1 METQLKTLACG
12 VGRKLLTANKKDYR
26 RTSMKRNLS
35 SLGLLTLIL
44 TISSFAD
51 VRDSVATSSVEPGVK
66 HMTILKDG
74 PYSID
79 VLVVDL
85 RTKNLRVESYRPVG
99 LVRTTEQARRNDRED
114 HNVVAA
120 INADFFS
127 FTSGWPVNNQVMN
140 GQIVFATS
148 TQRSH
153 LAIDDN
159 GKPFIDKFGLSAWVK
174 PKSGKVY
181 HIDAVNDTH
190 RINSIIFHTSFSDT
204 ATNFSGPGM
213 TFLLSLVGSS
223 WFVGDTLKMTVTRD
237 AVSDLMHIA
246 RDQAVLWIGSGPD
259 VWHAREDV
267 KVGDTVLVSLGTD
280 PPVQHMR
287 TMVGGVGMILSN
299 GKAVSDSIN
308 VREKT
313 SITFLKAR
321 HPRTFVGFDKDSTRL
336 FLCVVDGRQE
346 RSLGMNFQEMADFLL
361 SIGVWNAVN
370 LDGGGST
377 TMVIHDKIVNSP
389 SDKTGERPVANT
401 LQVIRLNP
409 APGSK

>member
-1 METQLKTLACG
+1 
-12 VGRKLLTANKKDYR
+12 
-26 RTSMKRNLS
+26 MKRNLS
-35 SLGLLTLIL
+35 TLGLLTLSL
-44 TISSFAD
+44 TISLFAG
-51 VRDSVATSSVEPGVK
+51 VPDSVSTATVEPGVK

-74 PYSID
+74 PYAID

-85 RTKNLRVESYRPVG
+85 QAKHLQVESFRPMG
-99 LVRTTEQARRNDRED
+99 LVKTTEQVRRNDRED

-127 FTSGWPVNNQVMN
+127 FNSGWPVDNQVMN
-140 GQIVFATS
+140 GQFVFASS

-153 LAIDDN
+153 LAIDVN
-159 GKPFIDKFGLSAWVK
+159 GKPFIDKFSLSAWVK
-174 PKSGKVY
+174 PKNGKVY
-181 HIDAVNDTH
+181 PIDAVNDIH
-190 RINSIIFHTSFSDT
+190 RANSIVLHTSFSDT

-213 TFLLSLVGSS
+213 TFLLGLAGSS
-223 WFVGDTLKMTVTRD
+223 WSVGDTLRMAVTRNG
-237 AVSDLMHIA
+237 VSDLMHIA
-246 RDQAVLWIGSGPD
+246 KDQAVLWIGSGPD
-259 VWHAREDV
+259 VWSAREDV
-267 KVGDTVLVSLGTD
+267 KAGDTVLVYLGTQ
-280 PPVQHMR
+280 PPARHVR
-287 TMVGGVGMILSN
+287 TMVGGAGMILAN

-313 SITFLKAR
+313 SIAFLKAR

-346 RSLGMNFQEMADFLL
+346 RSIGMNFQEMADFLL

-401 LQVIRLNP
+401 LQIIRLKP
-409 APGSK
+409 APGSR

>member
-1 METQLKTLACG
+1 
-12 VGRKLLTANKKDYR
+12 
-26 RTSMKRNLS
+26 MKRNLS
-35 SLGLLTLIL
+35 VLGLLTLIL
-44 TISSFAD
+44 TISMFAG
-51 VRDSVATSSVEPGVK
+51 VRDSVATATVGPGVK

-74 PYSID
+74 PFAIN

-85 RTKNLRVESYRPVG
+85 RAKNLQVESFRPVG
-99 LVRTTEQARRNDRED
+99 LVKTTEQARRSDRED
-114 HNVVAA
+114 HNLVAA

-127 FTSGWPVNNQVMN
+127 FKSGWPVNNQVMN
-140 GQIVFATS
+140 GQFVFASS

-153 LAIDDN
+153 LAIDAN
-159 GKPFIDKFGLSAWVK
+159 GRPFIDKFGFSAWVK

-181 HIDAVNDTH
+181 PIDAVNDTH
-190 RINSIIFHTSFSDT
+190 RANSIILHNSFSDT
-204 ATNFSGPGM
+204 ATNYSGPGM
-213 TFLLSLVGSS
+213 TFLLSLTGSLWS
-223 WFVGDTLKMTVTRD
+223 VGDTLKMAVTRNG
-237 AVSDLMHIA
+237 VSDLMHISK
-246 RDQAVLWIGSGPD
+246 DQAVLWIGTGPD
-259 VWHAREDV
+259 VWPAREDV
-267 KVGDTVLVSLGTD
+267 KVGDTVLVFLGTQ
-280 PPVQHMR
+280 PPVRHMR
-287 TMVGGVGMILSN
+287 TMVGGVGMILAN

-321 HPRTFVGFDKDSTRL
+321 HPRTFVGFDKDSTKL

-346 RSLGMNFQEMADFLL
+346 RSIGMNFQEMADFLL
-361 SIGVWNAVN
+361 SIGAWNAVN

-377 TMVIHDKIVNSP
+377 TMVIHDNIVNSP

>member
-1 METQLKTLACG
+1 
-12 VGRKLLTANKKDYR
+12 
-26 RTSMKRNLS
+26 MKRNLPV
-35 SLGLLTLIL
+35 LGLFTLIL
-44 TISSFAD
+44 TISSFAG
-51 VRDSVATSSVEPGVK
+51 VRDSVATVTVEPGVK

-74 PYSID
+74 PYAID

-85 RTKNLRVESYRPVG
+85 RAKNLQVESFRPVG
-99 LVRTTEQARRNDRED
+99 LVKTTEQARRNDRED
-114 HNVVAA
+114 HSVVAA

-127 FTSGWPVNNQVMN
+127 FNSGWPLNNQVMN
-140 GQIVFATS
+140 GQFVFASS

-153 LAIDDN
+153 LAIDAN
-159 GKPFIDKFGLSAWVK
+159 GKPFIEKFNLSAWIK

-181 HIDAVNDTH
+181 PIDGVNETH
-190 RINSIIFHTSFSDT
+190 RANSIILHTSFSDT
-204 ATNFSGPGM
+204 ATNFPWSPEMTFPDM
-213 TFLLSLVGSS
+213 TFLLSLAGSS
-223 WFVGDTLKMTVTRD
+223 WSVGDTLKMAVTRNG
-237 AVSDLMHIA
+237 VSDLMHIA
-246 RDQAVLWIGSGPD
+246 KDQAVLWIGGSPD
-259 VWHAREDV
+259 VWPAREDV
-267 KVGDTVLVSLGTD
+267 KVGDTVLVYLGTQ
-280 PPVQHMR
+280 PPVRQMR
-287 TMVGGVGMILSN
+287 TMVGGVGMILAN
-299 GKAVSDSIN
+299 GKAVPDSIN

-346 RSLGMNFQEMADFLL
+346 RSLGMNFQEMGDFLL
-361 SIGVWNAVN
+361 SLGVWNAIN

-409 APGSK
+409 AQGRN